1 MLERVF
7 LIAALF
13 LGADAP
19 FAAFGWTYFGRLS
32 PSLFYSDLLFVEGS
46 FVLVIGVFIA
56 VARAWGERPKPEND
70 ESIDENEND
79 GTPHFSVQMMFV
91 GAILIALSILVGTFA
106 TLT

>member
-56 VARAWGERPKPEND
+56 VARAWGERPKPET
-70 ESIDENEND
+70 DENEND
-79 GTPHFSVQMMFV
+79 ETPHFSVQMMFV